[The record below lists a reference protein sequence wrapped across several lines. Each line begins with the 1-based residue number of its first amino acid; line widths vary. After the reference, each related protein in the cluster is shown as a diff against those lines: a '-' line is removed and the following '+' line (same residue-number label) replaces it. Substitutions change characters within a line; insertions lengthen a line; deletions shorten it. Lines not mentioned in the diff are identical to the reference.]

1 MNRHGDV
8 PPPGPDLPLE
18 AWARAVTDR
27 VRACLPDVTATKRG
41 PIIIWSRGAIQA
53 RLDAS
58 RRDWW
63 MSIGSSTGAGTG
75 ILTHTERHDRFT
87 ADVAAS
93 NIVVHFD
100 ALYCRGIDVPPYTQ
114 HEINVLLGK
123 K

>member
-1 MNRHGDV
+1 MNRHADV
-8 PPPGPDLPLE
+8 PPAGPDLPFE
-18 AWARAVTDR
+18 AWARAVTER
-27 VRACLPDVTATKRG
+27 VRACLPDVTGTKRG
-41 PIIIWSRGAIQA
+41 RVVVWSRGATQA

-63 MSIGSSTGAGTG
+63 MSIASSTGAGTG

-87 ADVAAS
+87 AEVAAS

-100 ALYCRGIDVPPYTQ
+100 ARFCRGLNVPPYTE
-114 HEINVLLGK
+114 HELNILQRK